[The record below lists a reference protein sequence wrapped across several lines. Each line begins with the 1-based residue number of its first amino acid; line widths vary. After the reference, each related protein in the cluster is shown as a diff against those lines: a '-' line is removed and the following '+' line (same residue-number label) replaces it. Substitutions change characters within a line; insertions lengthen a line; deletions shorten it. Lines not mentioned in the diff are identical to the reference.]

1 MVEFDSPYC
10 LENCSDGSSRI
21 QGLGKPP
28 DTSKIFELPLAP
40 DSIST
45 PVDLS
50 PISCSLSDSI
60 SLESMQADVYPFV
73 EVSPVSDASVPP
85 DILSSFSSLF
95 SEDQAETLPPY
106 RDFDCSIDLKPGSE
120 PFHGKIYQLTREE
133 DKVMQE
139 WIKDNLRKGFIRN
152 SSSPH
157 GAPCFFV
164 KQKDKLRLCMDY
176 RGLNKNTVKDRNPI
190 PLISELLR
198 TLVHWQDLYLPWTLR
213 GAYNLFASRK
223 ETSPRLHSSRKY
235 GQFEFLV
242 MPFGLA
248 NAPAQ
253 FQRMMNSLFRDVI
266 GKHVLV
272 YLDDIVIYSDNMSDH
287 IAQVHNVLR
296 VLQDNGLYCKAEK
309 CHFYKSEI
317 KYLGYIISAD
327 GLRMDPSKISA
338 VQSWP
343 TPKKVRDLQV
353 LLGFTNFYR
362 ALIHDYS
369 SMTANLTKL
378 FKKDAPFVWG
388 PEQEKSLQDLKTAFA
403 NSDFLTHPDD
413 SRPFIWR
420 PMHRIMPYPVYSAKF
435 RVLHDDQEVNSSS
448 GSLVSGVVLSTTS
461 RSLTDLANLMVGPI
475 HFPVVRT
482 TSQIPSLQTSS
493 ESWILQKVVDLQ
505 SLVADMDL
513 HLLLHSQVLEKVF
526 VLESDW
532 PLIIADFLAGE
543 DNVWMDD
550 VPEVILERCK
560 RELKHFRFRDN
571 SFLRILED
579 GKSTAAYVTTDK
591 RVDVMK
597 HYHTSLAHLK
607 YGSIIDLLLRRFWW
621 PSMKKDLKDFIAR
634 CPECQLDRSSSGIHA
649 PLPIRPVPPVAL
661 PFEQW
666 GIDFY
671 GPMAETKSGNKYLI
685 TCIDYATRWVLAKP
699 VKDMTESAVSA
710 FLYELMMTYGA
721 PFEIISDRGKS
732 FLAEGIDLF
741 ERENKIRH
749 LATTPYHPQTNGMVE
764 RMHAMLGH
772 GLTTLV
778 HGKRDRWDEY
788 LPQVLL
794 ALRTRTH
801 AVTGYSP
808 FFLLFGIHPRLPT
821 DETPPRN
828 TLAPLDEIERMEE
841 NSEFIARNLEEVG
854 QARSAANVRTKA
866 QAEAM
871 RKA

>member
-1 MVEFDSPYC
+1 
-10 LENCSDGSSRI
+10 
-21 QGLGKPP
+21 
-28 DTSKIFELPLAP
+28 
-40 DSIST
+40 
-45 PVDLS
+45 
-50 PISCSLSDSI
+50 
-60 SLESMQADVYPFV
+60 
-73 EVSPVSDASVPP
+73 
-85 DILSSFSSLF
+85 
-95 SEDQAETLPPY
+95 
-106 RDFDCSIDLKPGSE
+106 
-120 PFHGKIYQLTREE
+120 
-133 DKVMQE
+133 
-139 WIKDNLRKGFIRN
+139 
-152 SSSPH
+152 
-157 GAPCFFV
+157 
-164 KQKDKLRLCMDY
+164 
-176 RGLNKNTVKDRNPI
+176 
-190 PLISELLR
+190 
-198 TLVHWQDLYLPWTLR
+198 
-213 GAYNLFASRK
+213 
-223 ETSPRLHSSRKY
+223 
-235 GQFEFLV
+235 

-287 IAQVHNVLR
+287 IAQVQNVLR

-413 SRPFIWR
+413 SRPFILETDASDYA
-420 PMHRIMPYPVYSAKF
+420 I
-435 RVLHDDQEVNSSS
+435 
-448 GSLVSGVVLSTTS
+448 SGVLSQYDDSNTLRPIAFYARQMNSAEQNYEIYDKELLAVSTFMTTKKLTRRQARWS
-461 RSLTDLANLMVGPI
+461 LELSEYDFSLTHRPGKLNGRADSLSRREDYKSNTESSNFQRILD
-475 HFPVVRT
+475 
-482 TSQIPSLQTSS
+482 PS
-493 ESWILQKVVDLQ
+493 KVVDLQ

-571 SFLRILED
+571 SFLRNIGRWQVHCCICDYGQTSGCDEALSHLVGSLE
-579 GKSTAAYVTTDK
+579 
-591 RVDVMK
+591 
-597 HYHTSLAHLK
+597 
-607 YGSIIDLLLRRFWW
+607 LL
-621 PSMKKDLKDFIAR
+621 
-634 CPECQLDRSSSGIHA
+634 
-649 PLPIRPVPPVAL
+649 L
-661 PFEQW
+661 PFERW

-699 VKDMTESAVSA
+699 VKDMT
-710 FLYELMMTYGA
+710 
-721 PFEIISDRGKS
+721 
-732 FLAEGIDLF
+732 
-741 ERENKIRH
+741 
-749 LATTPYHPQTNGMVE
+749 
-764 RMHAMLGH
+764 
-772 GLTTLV
+772 
-778 HGKRDRWDEY
+778 
-788 LPQVLL
+788 
-794 ALRTRTH
+794 
-801 AVTGYSP
+801 
-808 FFLLFGIHPRLPT
+808 
-821 DETPPRN
+821 
-828 TLAPLDEIERMEE
+828 
-841 NSEFIARNLEEVG
+841 
-854 QARSAANVRTKA
+854 
-866 QAEAM
+866 
-871 RKA
+871 